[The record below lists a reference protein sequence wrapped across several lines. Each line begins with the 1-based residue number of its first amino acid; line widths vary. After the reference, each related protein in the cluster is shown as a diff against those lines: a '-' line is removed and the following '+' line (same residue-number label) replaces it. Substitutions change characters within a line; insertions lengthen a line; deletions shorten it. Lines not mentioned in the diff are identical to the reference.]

1 MGLFSWWNARKA
13 EHEAREASARYITE
27 LMNIQRE
34 DEQDA
39 WQEVV
44 SRNMTA
50 PAKWKGRELKESESV
65 IVNTRAEGAGWEI
78 LGSAWKGHIAR
89 DQQIMVAQARRFF
102 RFDPNAQAAIYG
114 LLDYL
119 MGHGVNITP
128 KSKDPRIWKLW
139 RQFWTAP
146 ENNMDVRQF
155 EIFKRVFRDGETFL
169 RYFTKGPTGE
179 ATWQTIVRFL
189 DPIDIQHGAQETMAG
204 DNTDKTNQGIIF
216 DPDDAEKPVAYF
228 MKDRLNPG
236 TEHRI
241 DAKEVQHVKYPV
253 ADMDQSRGESA
264 LQAVMDMFTHYKQ
277 WLKNRIILNKLRTA
291 IFAVRKID
299 IQSGQSVSALAQTLP
314 GSARTGSG
322 ENKKMNIKPGTLY
335 TPPPGVDIDMRSA
348 NINASD
354 VKEDGRNIILQMC
367 AGTRLPEFMFGDASN
382 ANYSST
388 MMAESPFVKHIN
400 FLQSY
405 FEATVWRPMFRKVVE
420 AAVAAGK
427 LQAPK
432 EEDIF
437 AQPGTGEDLTEDA
450 ADGDP
455 GPGAAEGDKTTGG
468 RQKNSS
474 PNGDAVKKGKGNE
487 EPNGETIM
495 ESEMEIFY
503 GCDVEWPEIIHRE
516 PKEQTEALVLA
527 RNEGWISDKTASEKL
542 GFDYGEE
549 VRKQQMIEEDAE
561 VAGNPLLDRA
571 AGAMQALAG
580 DQTMVDQQGKEEA
593 LAGGGKKKPPFGK
606 NGSDGGG
613 E

>member
-1 MGLFSWWNARKA
+1 MGLFSWWNARRA
-13 EHEAREASARYITE
+13 EHEARVASAKYITE

-50 PAKWKGRELKESESV
+50 PTRNGKDLSESESV

-128 KSKDPRIWKLW
+128 KSKDKRIWKLW

-169 RYFTKGPTGE
+169 RYFTKGKNGE
-179 ATWQTIVRFL
+179 ATWQTIVRFM
-189 DPIDIQHGAQETMAG
+189 DPIDVRHGAEEK
-204 DNTDKTNQGIIF
+204 DNDTDKTNQGIIF
-216 DPDDAEKPVAYF
+216 DPNDAEKPIAYF
-228 MKDRLNPG
+228 MQDRLQPG
-236 TEHRI
+236 KEHRI
-241 DAKEVQHVKYPV
+241 DAKEVQHIKYPV

-299 IQSGQSVSALAQTLP
+299 IQSGQSVSALGQTLP
-314 GSARTGSG
+314 GSARNGGG
-322 ENKKMNIKPGTLY
+322 ENKKQNIRPGTLY

-405 FEATVWRPMFRKVVE
+405 FEATVWRPMFRRVIE

-427 LQAPK
+427 LNPPK

-437 AQPGTGEDLTEDA
+437 NVEPGEDLTEAEDKA
-450 ADGDP
+450 KAGDP
-455 GPGAAEGDKTTGG
+455 GPGAIEDDKTAEG
-468 RQKNSS
+468 RQKKK
-474 PNGDAVKKGKGNE
+474 NGKPTDDKGDK
-487 EPNGETIM
+487 EPKGETIM
-495 ESEMEIFY
+495 ESELEIFY
-503 GCDVEWPEIIHRE
+503 GCDVEWPEIVHRE

-549 VRKQQMIEEDAE
+549 VRKQQMIEDDAE

-571 AGAMQALAG
+571 AGDMNALQDEINGLTQQDDEEKLAAAG
-580 DQTMVDQQGKEEA
+580 KGN
-593 LAGGGKKKPPFGK
+593 KKPPFGK
-606 NGSDGGG
+606 NGNGG
-613 E
+613 EE

>member
-1 MGLFSWWNARKA
+1 M
-13 EHEAREASARYITE
+13 
-27 LMNIQRE
+27 
-34 DEQDA
+34 
-39 WQEVV
+39 
-44 SRNMTA
+44 
-50 PAKWKGRELKESESV
+50 

-155 EIFKRVFRDGETFL
+155 EIFKRIFRDGETFL
-169 RYFTKGPTGE
+169 RYFTQTADGKP
-179 ATWQTIVRFL
+179 TWQTIVRFM
-189 DPIDIQHGAQETMAG
+189 DPIDIQHGASETMAG
-204 DNTDKTNQGIIF
+204 DDTDKTNQGIIF
-216 DPDDAEKPVAYF
+216 DPKDAEKPIAYF
-228 MKDRLNPG
+228 MKDRIQPG
-236 TEHRI
+236 IEHKI
-241 DAKEVQHVKYPV
+241 DAREVQHIKYPV

-299 IQSGQSVSALAQTLP
+299 IQSGQSVSALGQTLP
-314 GSARTGSG
+314 GSKQNAGG

-427 LQAPK
+427 LTAPK

-437 AQPGTGEDLTEDA
+437 AAPGAGQDLTEDT
-450 ADGDP
+450 P
-455 GPGAAEGDKTTGG
+455 SPQNDKTPEG
-468 RQKNSS
+468 RQKQGGAQDNAKGKVDPSKDS
-474 PNGDAVKKGKGNE
+474 EPNGD
-487 EPNGETIM
+487 TMM

-516 PKEQTEALVLA
+516 PKEQTEALVRA

-549 VRKQQMIEEDAE
+549 VRKQTMIEDDAE
-561 VAGNPLLDRA
+561 NAGNPLLDRA
-571 AGAMQALAG
+571 KGDMQALQDEQQG
-580 DQTMVDQQGKEEA
+580 LDQQGKEEDM
-593 LAGGGKKKPPFGK
+593 AGAGKGKKQPFGK
-606 NGSDGGG
+606 NGKSAGG